1 MHSGGVS
8 SGHYYTFVRVRES
21 CFFASS
27 FRMWVFPKIG
37 WFQTLLKWMIWGVFP
52 YFWIDTHVLVGFPLE
67 NPSDNSRFKSSRYSG
82 EGKSQWIKFD
92 DDAWHAAVEKR
103 CHSGD
108 SRDSREKTM
117 CGIHVRKHW
126 LLEKMQIPNAI

>member
-1 MHSGGVS
+1 M
-8 SGHYYTFVRVRES
+8 
-21 CFFASS
+21 
-27 FRMWVFPKIG
+27 K
-37 WFQTLLKWMIWGVFP
+37 
-52 YFWIDTHVLVGFPLE
+52 
-67 NPSDNSRFKSSRYSG
+67 SG

-117 CGIHVRKHW
+117 CGIHVLTLVARKDANSECN
-126 LLEKMQIPNAI
+126 LRI